1 MGIPTP
7 ELLNRI
13 DELINLLAKAIL
25 DGHVHRDSVIKLTI
39 RDGQI
44 AFL

>member
-25 DGHVHRDSVIKLTI
+25 DG
-39 RDGQI
+39 QI
-44 AFL
+44 TFL